1 MYNKENKNIFQE
13 DNIQEKDKLP
23 NNIFSSTNKPDLE
36 PKENDNAFIP
46 NYEIDN
52 FKSDIKLFKH
62 TEPSM

>member
-1 MYNKENKNIFQE
+1 MYNKENKSIFQE

-23 NNIFSSTNKPDLE
+23 TNKPDLE

-46 NYEIDN
+46 NYDIDN